1 MVLVFPVNRD
11 QNMLSFM
18 LLKYFNNFLLWRY
31 KFGFS
36 ITFLLFSPRH
46 MDYHYFFL
54 QSSNWFKSQNN
65 WTQNTESIYFILFY
79 FFMAVSPIAVHY
91 HPCARSAVFSAFEGI
106 SSNQGWISLGIAV
119 VFCLCVSQAYV
130 HTWICEMEEPSASRC
145 SQQQDI

>member
-1 MVLVFPVNRD
+1 
-11 QNMLSFM
+11 MLSFM
-18 LLKYFNNFLLWRY
+18 LLKYFNNFILWRY

-65 WTQNTESIYFILFY
+65 WTQNTESNFFILFY

-91 HPCARSAVFSAFEGI
+91 HRVPDLLSSLPLWVFLQIKDE
-106 SSNQGWISLGIAV
+106 SL
-119 VFCLCVSQAYV
+119 
-130 HTWICEMEEPSASRC
+130 WE
-145 SQQQDI
+145 